1 MLIADSFPLK
11 SSHVIMNIFYTIL
24 LYNLCLVN
32 SSTFYD
38 SCTWCLLTR
47 KEFVK
52 VEYQALS
59 QPIYQCLGSP
69 NQTIPLIILRNATIT
84 SIKNCT
90 WEKVGLTRNLDM
102 IDNQDIT
109 SSQDIEYLLHYVSHT
124 IKMLNH
130 SYAQD
135 ITLGKYNRQESI
147 GKLLYL

>member
-1 MLIADSFPLK
+1 MTHFLSRC
-11 SSHVIMNIFYTIL
+11 SHVNMNIFYTIL

-32 SSTFYD
+32 SSSFYD

-52 VEYQALS
+52 VEYPTLS

-90 WEKVGLTRNLDM
+90 WEKVGLTRNLDT
-102 IDNQDIT
+102 IESSDLFP
-109 SSQDIEYLLHYVSHT
+109 SQDIEYLLHYVSQT
-124 IKMLNH
+124 IKLLNH
-130 SYAQD
+130 SHTQD
-135 ITLGKYNRQESI
+135 ITEGKYNRQESI

>member
-1 MLIADSFPLK
+1 
-11 SSHVIMNIFYTIL
+11 MNIFYTIL

-32 SSTFYD
+32 SSSFYD

-52 VEYQALS
+52 VEYPTLS

-90 WEKVGLTRNLDM
+90 WEKVGLTRNLDT
-102 IDNQDIT
+102 IESSDLIP
-109 SSQDIEYLLHYVSHT
+109 SQDIEYLLHYVSQT
-124 IKMLNH
+124 IKLLNH
-130 SYAQD
+130 SHTQD
-135 ITLGKYNRQESI
+135 ITEGKYNRQESI

>member
-1 MLIADSFPLK
+1 MTHFLSRC
-11 SSHVIMNIFYTIL
+11 SHVNMNIFYTIL

-32 SSTFYD
+32 SSSFYD

-52 VEYQALS
+52 VEYATLS

-90 WEKVGLTRNLDM
+90 WEKVGLTRNLDT
-102 IDNQDIT
+102 IESSDLFP
-109 SSQDIEYLLHYVSHT
+109 SQDIEYLLHYVSQT
-124 IKMLNH
+124 IKLLNH
-130 SYAQD
+130 SHTQD
-135 ITLGKYNRQESI
+135 IAEGKYNRQESI